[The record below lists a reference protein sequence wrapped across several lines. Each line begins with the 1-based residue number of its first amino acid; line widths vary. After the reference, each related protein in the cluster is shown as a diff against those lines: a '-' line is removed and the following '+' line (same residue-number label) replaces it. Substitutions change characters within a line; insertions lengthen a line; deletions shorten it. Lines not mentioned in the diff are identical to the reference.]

1 MPATLQFRVMSDEH
15 EIPATAAG
23 TAPAAARLEGRR
35 IVVVG
40 GGSLGAGDP
49 DAPPG
54 NGQAIAVLAAREG
67 AAVAVVDVRPE
78 AAEETARLVEEAGGS
93 AATVIADVSDADQCE
108 RLVDEAADALG
119 GLDGVVLNVGIGA
132 GLKLEGTTAEIW
144 DQVMAV
150 NVRSHFLVARHALPK
165 LARGGSIVF
174 VGSVAGLRPGSFVP
188 SYDTSKAALVGLSR
202 HVALEGSRRGV
213 RANVLAPGLI
223 DTPLGR
229 WASGGRPSRERT
241 PVPLGRQ
248 GSAWEVATAAVFLLS
263 DAASYVTGQ
272 VLPVDGG
279 LSFAGM

>member
-1 MPATLQFRVMSDEH
+1 MSDEQG
-15 EIPATAAG
+15 IPATAAG

-35 IVVVG
+35 VLVVG

-54 NGQAIAVLAAREG
+54 NGQAISVLAAREG

-108 RLVDEAADALG
+108 RLMDEAVEALG

-150 NVRSHFLVARHALPK
+150 NLRSHFLVARHALPK
-165 LARGGSIVF
+165 LGRGGSLVF
-174 VGSVAGLRPGSFVP
+174 IGSVAGLRPGSFVP
-188 SYDTSKAALVGLSR
+188 SYDTSKAALAGLSR

-213 RANVLAPGLI
+213 RANLLAPGLI

-229 WASGGRPSRERT
+229 LASKMRPGREKAPI
-241 PVPLGRQ
+241 PLGRQ
-248 GSAWEVATAAVFLLS
+248 GTAWEVAYMAVFLLS
-263 DAASYVTGQ
+263 DEASYVTGQ
-272 VLPVDGG
+272 TFVVDGG
-279 LSFAGM
+279 LSFGAM